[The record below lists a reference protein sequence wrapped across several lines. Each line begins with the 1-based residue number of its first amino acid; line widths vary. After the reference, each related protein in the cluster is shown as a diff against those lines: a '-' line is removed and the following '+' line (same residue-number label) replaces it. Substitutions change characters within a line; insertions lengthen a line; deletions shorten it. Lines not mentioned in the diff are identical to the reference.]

1 MSRTT
6 AATRGV
12 YEKYAHLTGR
22 GDLVVH
28 PDGKYVILIHQSSRH
43 TLTHS
48 LNGFCAMI
56 LTRHVCAWSKVIDCR
71 WA

>member
-48 LNGFCAMI
+48 LTHSMDSV
-56 LTRHVCAWSKVIDCR
+56 L
-71 WA
+71 